1 MACDG
6 EIADEELSL
15 VKNLATKTDFFGNL
29 DVETLLNKFL
39 AELKEQG
46 SGFVSGYLR
55 SIVNAQL
62 TKEQELLVCQ
72 VAIKTILA
80 DKQIEYNEIA
90 FFKKIRAKL
99 NVSDDDILSD
109 ENIQNEFST
118 ADQSVLQGQTL
129 QSFLLPDIIDDS
141 IFDWSF
147 TLDKIELRKVDV
159 N

>member
-15 VKNLATKTDFFGNL
+15 VKNLTTKSDFFGNL
-29 DVETLLNKFL
+29 DVETLLNQYL

-46 SGFVSGYLR
+46 NGFVSGYLR
-55 SIVNAQL
+55 SIASAQL

-80 DKQIEYNEIA
+80 DKLIEYKEIA

-147 TLDKIELRKVDV
+147 TLDKIELREDGVK
-159 N
+159 

>member
-1 MACDG
+1 
-6 EIADEELSL
+6 LSSSR
-15 VKNLATKTDFFGNL
+15 KK
-29 DVETLLNKFL
+29 
-39 AELKEQG
+39 
-46 SGFVSGYLR
+46 
-55 SIVNAQL
+55 
-62 TKEQELLVCQ
+62 
-72 VAIKTILA
+72 ILA

-90 FFKKIRAKL
+90 FFKKIHAKL

-147 TLDKIELRKVDV
+147 TLDKIVLHSIDGK
-159 N
+159 